1 MSFHR
6 PLAAALFASAAIIAP
21 ATASLAQQTHVVFFA
36 LGSARLDAEAQAV
49 LDRAAAEHVST
60 GSTAVSIVG
69 HTDTTGSASF
79 NERLSQRRA
88 EAVAAALADRGVP
101 MASMTTA
108 WRGQN
113 DLAVQTGDN
122 VAERANRR
130 AEVAFGGAP
139 APVAAAPAMPV
150 TVPSRFSVGL
160 GPFVAANLQEGDN
173 SVFTGVNLSVG
184 YALTDSLDITG
195 EQAVFY
201 NFDAND
207 EGFGARSVIGLD
219 WTFFDFDGLRPY
231 VGVNGGHTWID
242 GSGRGGYTYGPELG
256 FSLGNWTAKV
266 AYDFIDNRDAE
277 DGVIAATV
285 GYALRF

>member
-1 MSFHR
+1 MSFNR
-6 PLAAALFASAAIIAP
+6 SFAAALL
-21 ATASLAQQTHVVFFA
+21 ATAAVVVPAAVAQAQQTHVVFFA
-36 LGSARLDAEAQAV
+36 LGSSRLDAAAQAV
-49 LDRAAAEHVST
+49 LDRAAAEHAAT

-69 HTDTTGSASF
+69 HTDTTGSATF

-122 VAERANRR
+122 VNEPRNRR
-130 AEVAFGGAP
+130 AEIALSGAP
-139 APVAAAPAMPV
+139 AAAAPAPIMP
-150 TVPSRFSVGL
+150 TVSPSRFSIGA

-173 SVFTGVNLSVG
+173 SVFTGVNLMAA
-184 YALTDSLDITG
+184 YAVTDSIDLTAQ
-195 EQAVFY
+195 QAVFY
-201 NFDAND
+201 NFNADD
-207 EGFGARSVIGLD
+207 EGFGARSLAGVR

-231 VGVNGGHTWID
+231 VGANGGYTWID
-242 GSGRGGYTYGPELG
+242 GSGTGGWTYGPELG
-256 FSLGNWTAKV
+256 FSLGNWTARV
-266 AYDFIDNRDAE
+266 AYDFLDNRDAE

-285 GYALRF
+285 GYQLRF